1 MNSLRK
7 DLIKLAYAQPELRA
21 DLLPLLKFSN
31 LKDLPKV
38 YADASAMTD
47 ADLDKAMGNRKLM
60 WRSNQWVS
68 LTAWHKAMKGA
79 VPFGYNDFDADKVF
93 RWLKKY
99 AGKGNLELQAAREY
113 SPALYIKSDDPD
125 LLAQIEKSGRRGG
138 GGADE
143 SDIRKDGTL
152 RLWWD

>member
-47 ADLDKAMGNRKLM
+47 ADHA
-60 WRSNQWVS
+60 
-68 LTAWHKAMKGA
+68 
-79 VPFGYNDFDADKVF
+79 
-93 RWLKKY
+93 
-99 AGKGNLELQAAREY
+99 
-113 SPALYIKSDDPD
+113 
-125 LLAQIEKSGRRGG
+125 
-138 GGADE
+138 
-143 SDIRKDGTL
+143 
-152 RLWWD
+152 